1 MPMLHEAIQP
11 EIRELIEQKQFA
23 TLKETLAGLDP
34 ADVADLAAGLEGEE
48 LGVVFRLL
56 GRDKAAEVFGG
67 LELEQQERLLQILS
81 GEALAAIL
89 NDMPP
94 DDRTEL
100 LEDLPEDVASRL
112 LETLSRDQRAVAIDL
127 LRYPADSIGRLMTP
141 QFVAVRA
148 DWTVQHVLDHIRR
161 VAPKKETLN
170 MLFVVDESG
179 KLVDEVRLE
188 ELVLAEPDTTVGSII
203 DRNPV
208 YLSASEDREEAVEI
222 FKKYDE
228 VALPVVDQSGVL
240 VGIVTHDDVM
250 DVQEEEDTEDF
261 HKMVA
266 VAALE
271 EPYFATT
278 FYEMLRKRLPW
289 LVLLF
294 AAELLTVTAL
304 TGFEQRLDLRVFA
317 LVVLFMPLVNA
328 TAGNAGA
335 QMAGLAIRGLAVHE
349 MEPGDWLR
357 VLGREV
363 VLGTTMGATL
373 GTLGVG
379 AAMLMLTLARAT
391 PLVGA
396 ELAAKAVA
404 VGLSIAVAVLFA
416 NVIGGMI
423 PLLFKRMRLDPAVT
437 SGPFLASI
445 MDVTGVLIYFS
456 VANAMLLA
464 FRVL

>member
-1 MPMLHEAIQP
+1 MLHDAIQP

-23 TLKETLAGLDP
+23 TLKQTLAALDP
-34 ADVADLAAGLEGEE
+34 ADVAELTRELQGQE

-56 GRDKAAEVFGG
+56 SRDKAADVFAG
-67 LELEQQERLLQILS
+67 LELEQQERLLEILS

-112 LETLSRDQRAVAIDL
+112 LQTLSRDQRAVAIDL
-127 LRYPADSIGRLMTP
+127 LRYPEDSIGRLMTP
-141 QFVAVRA
+141 RFVAVKA
-148 DWTVQHVLDHIRR
+148 NWTVQQVLDHIRR
-161 VAPKKETLN
+161 VAPTKETLN
-170 MLFVVDESG
+170 MLFVVDELG
-179 KLVDEVRLE
+179 KLVDGVRLE
-188 ELVLAEPDTTVGSII
+188 DLVLADPGTSVGNII
-203 DRNPV
+203 DRHPV
-208 YLSASEDREEAVEI
+208 YLSANEDREEAVEI

-228 VALPVVDQSGVL
+228 VALPVVDEAAVL

-266 VAALE
+266 VTALE
-271 EPYFATT
+271 EPYFATD
-278 FYEMLRKRLPW
+278 FHEMLRKRLPW

-317 LVVLFMPLVNA
+317 LIVLFMPLINA
-328 TAGNAGA
+328 TAGNAGS

-349 MEPGDWLR
+349 MAPSDWLR
-357 VLGREV
+357 VLGREL
-363 VLGTTMGATL
+363 VLGSTL
-373 GTLGVG
+373 GASLGVLGVG
-379 AAMLMLTLARAT
+379 AALLMLTLGRAA
-391 PLVGA
+391 PIVGR
-396 ELAAKAVA
+396 ELAAKAAA
-404 VGLSIAVAVLFA
+404 VGISIAVAVLFA

-456 VANAMLLA
+456 IANAMLLV
-464 FRVL
+464 FRAL